1 MSIRAGV
8 REIFTPQ
15 SFPFCISS
23 AVMPP
28 ILMHISALVLT
39 YIPDGPPDHVLVQGL
54 NKVTHNLLGLT
65 QVVGLYFPDL
75 LVTDASEEVVTRG
88 LVRATRQPC
97 DLTHIQNFTRIHLS
111 ERLLVW
117 QFSPSC
123 WNQDLK
129 ISCLMDT

>member
-75 LVTDASEEVVTRG
+75 LVTDASEEVVTQG
-88 LVRATRQPC
+88 LVRATRRSC
-97 DLTHIQNFTRIHLS
+97 DLHVAEILPGPRNFSYACPYGHIDSFVMFEN
-111 ERLLVW
+111 
-117 QFSPSC
+117 
-123 WNQDLK
+123 
-129 ISCLMDT
+129 